1 MTKRIALG
9 ALLFAGMA
17 FAAAAQAAAPMDP
30 DALIKLLKPIGAG
43 LAVGLACIG
52 GGIAVGG
59 VGAAAMGA
67 IAEDA
72 SLSGKALPYLG
83 LAEGICLWGF
93 LVALLI
99 LLV

>member
-1 MTKRIALG
+1 MNKKLALTILFVAGTVIAATAQTAAPALDLRNLKYLG
-9 ALLFAGMA
+9 AG
-17 FAAAAQAAAPMDP
+17 
-30 DALIKLLKPIGAG
+30 I
-43 LAVGLACIG
+43 AVGLACIG

-93 LVALLI
+93 LVGLLC
-99 LLV
+99 LLM